1 VLRPLRHVGCTH
13 KLRGGPI
20 SPPQTWEGSL
30 RARKGPRLVG
40 LVFLVLG
47 LVVGAAHLYLDN
59 QPPTKGRVAQIFLLW
74 LLVIAV
80 GIQGILAFIA
90 HTVFADATA
99 ASIGWPAGNPFQS
112 EVAVANLSVGVLGIL
127 CYWMRGSFWNATV
140 IGFSVWWLGD
150 AVVHIRSIVVS
161 ANYAPN
167 NAGVTLYMDILMP
180 MILSALLVY
189 YLHLNRQPLQRRV
202 A

>member
-1 VLRPLRHVGCTH
+1 VF
-13 KLRGGPI
+13 
-20 SPPQTWEGSL
+20 SL
-30 RARKGPRLVG
+30 L
-40 LVFLVLG
+40 FLILG
-47 LVVGAAHLYLDN
+47 LVVGVIHPYLDKQSRTN
-59 QPPTKGRVAQIFLLW
+59 GRVAQIFLLW
-74 LLVIAV
+74 LLVITV
-80 GIQGILAFIA
+80 GLASVSAFIA

-99 ASIGWPAGNPFQS
+99 QSIGWPAGNPFQS
-112 EVAVANLSVGVLGIL
+112 EVAVANLAVGILGIL
-127 CYWMRGSFWNATV
+127 CYWMRGNFWIATV

>member
-1 VLRPLRHVGCTH
+1 
-13 KLRGGPI
+13 
-20 SPPQTWEGSL
+20 
-30 RARKGPRLVG
+30 
-40 LVFLVLG
+40 LVLS
-47 LVVGAAHLYLDN
+47 LVVSAVHVYLDN
-59 QPPTKGRVAQIFLLW
+59 RPRTKGRVVEIFLLW
-74 LLVIAV
+74 LLVITV
-80 GIQGILAFIA
+80 GIQGILAFIG

-167 NAGVTLYMDILMP
+167 NAGLTLPMDILMP
-180 MILSALLVY
+180 VILIALLAY
-189 YLHLNRQPLQRRV
+189 YLRVNRQEEHESIHSGVL
-202 A
+202 